1 MELQAAELA
10 AIVGITSA
18 LIGTVG
24 GKLFDNYM
32 QRKKLT
38 VDVSSQIRS
47 EQQAEIFDLREELSA
62 TESKLDQWREK
73 FFELKSENITQQALI
88 ENLQDQIDALKKAQ

>member
-1 MELQAAELA
+1 MELQAAELTA
-10 AIVGITSA
+10 LVGLTAA

-24 GKLFDNYM
+24 GKMFDNYM
-32 QRKKLT
+32 QRKKIGADL
-38 VDVSSQIRS
+38 SSQIRS

-62 TESKLDQWREK
+62 TETKLDQWREK

-88 ENLQDQIDALKKAQ
+88 EDLQDQINALKKAQ